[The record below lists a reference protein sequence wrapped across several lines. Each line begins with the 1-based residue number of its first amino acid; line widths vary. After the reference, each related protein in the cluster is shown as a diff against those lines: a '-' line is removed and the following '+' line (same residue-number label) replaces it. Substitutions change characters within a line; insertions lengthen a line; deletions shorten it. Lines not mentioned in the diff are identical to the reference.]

1 MGLDKLILK
10 FVQRNIIPRI
20 TNIVLKSDPTQY
32 FKAIILQLKV
42 NKTFLKSQRTDT
54 TDFKTY
60 YRELPWWPSG

>member
-42 NKTFLKSQRTDT
+42 NKIFLKSQRTDT